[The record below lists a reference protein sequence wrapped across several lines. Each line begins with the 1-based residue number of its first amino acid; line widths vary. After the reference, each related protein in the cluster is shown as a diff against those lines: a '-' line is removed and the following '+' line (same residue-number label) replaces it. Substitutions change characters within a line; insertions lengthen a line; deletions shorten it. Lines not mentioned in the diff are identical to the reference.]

1 MDKKIMEKL
10 EGGFCEVL
18 HNYAERGMK
27 SPDDVETAK
36 AALSGMVKMKMLEE
50 MERYDNERSGRSY
63 YDDDMGMSNT
73 RSYRRRDSMGRYA
86 DNGGMSYRRYHDDG
100 SYEGGFSGHDMRQ
113 QLERMIQEADS
124 ERERQALRAAMQK
137 L

>member
-1 MDKKIMEKL
+1 MDMKTMEKL
-10 EGGFCEVL
+10 EEGFCEVL
-18 HNYAERGMK
+18 HKYAERGMN
-27 SPDDVETAK
+27 SSSDVETAK
-36 AALSGMVKMKMLEE
+36 AALSGMVKTRMLKE
-50 MERYDNERSGRSY
+50 MENYEAERSGRY
-63 YDDDMGMSNT
+63 YDDGMSS
-73 RSYRRRDSMGRYA
+73 RSYRRDSMGRYA

-113 QLERMIQEADS
+113 QLERMMQETDS

>member
-1 MDKKIMEKL
+1 MDMKVMEKL
-10 EGGFCEVL
+10 EEGFCEVL
-18 HNYAERGMK
+18 HKYAERGMN
-27 SPDDVETAK
+27 SSSDVETAK

-50 MERYDNERSGRSY
+50 MENYEAERSGRY
-63 YDDDMGMSNT
+63 YDDGMSS

-86 DNGGMSYRRYHDDG
+86 DNGSMSYRRYHDDG

-113 QLERMIQEADS
+113 QLERMMQEADS
-124 ERERQALRAAMQK
+124 ERERQALRAAMSK

>member
-50 MERYDNERSGRSY
+50 MENYEAERSGRY
-63 YDDDMGMSNT
+63 YDDGMSS

-86 DNGGMSYRRYHDDG
+86 DNGGSMSYRRYHDDG

-113 QLERMIQEADS
+113 QLERMMQEADS